1 MKPRLGIVVSE
12 FNADI
17 TLVMLEIAK
26 THADF
31 LDADVVEVI
40 KVPGAFDMPLAIRK
54 LLKREDI
61 DAVVTL
67 GAVLKG
73 ETKHDEAVA
82 MHASRKITDLSL
94 EFDKPVSLGVMGPGA
109 PRAVAK
115 ARVEGYAKRAVESAV
130 KLVQRL

>member
-1 MKPRLGIVVSE
+1 MNPRLGIVVSE

-31 LDADVVEVI
+31 LGAEVVEVI
-40 KVPGAFDMPLAIRK
+40 KVPGVFDMPLAIRK
-54 LLKREDI
+54 LLKQENI
-61 DAVVTL
+61 DAIVTL

-73 ETKHDEAVA
+73 ETKHDEVVA

-109 PRAVAK
+109 PRAIAK